1 MVFTLEIV
9 SPQKIEF
16 SGEIDLCILPG
27 TEGDFGVLKNHMPFL
42 TSLRIGIAYLY
53 INKKLHQ
60 TYLING
66 GIVEIANN
74 KCTILSEDISLTK
87 EAKIDKDL
95 DSPINKD
102 KIKALENLYYT

>member
-1 MVFTLEIV
+1 LSFTLEIV
-9 SPQKIEF
+9 SPQKVEF

-53 INKKLHQ
+53 INKKLNQ

-66 GIVEIANN
+66 GIVEISKN
-74 KCTILSEDISLTK
+74 KCTILSEDISPTRETK
-87 EAKIDKDL
+87 IEKDL
-95 DSPINKD
+95 DSTINKI
-102 KIKALENLYYT
+102 KTKALKKLYYS